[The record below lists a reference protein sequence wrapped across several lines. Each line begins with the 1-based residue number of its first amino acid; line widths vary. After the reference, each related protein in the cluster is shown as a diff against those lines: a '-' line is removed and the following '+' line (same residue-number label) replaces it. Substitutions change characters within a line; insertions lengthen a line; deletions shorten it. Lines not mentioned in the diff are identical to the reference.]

1 VGRRIG
7 IVPTDGQVLGAL
19 RSCFQGRRGGVC
31 VLTVVFLL
39 FIAVF
44 LISGVFISLEAKRRR
59 EGQSGMKAVPLTCNT
74 PKVGRATPD
83 ND

>member
-1 VGRRIG
+1 M
-7 IVPTDGQVLGAL
+7 
-19 RSCFQGRRGGVC
+19 
-31 VLTVVFLL
+31 LTVVFLL

-59 EGQSGMKAVPLTCNT
+59 AGQNAMEPVTLTGNK